1 MERSAERL
9 RRYLED
15 ELEECRT
22 EDVEGRLAELKRLQD
37 VVEADQVEEDVSMFS
52 ALANDTRYRLARAL
66 VAADG
71 ELCVCELHPL
81 VDVSESG
88 VSHAMS
94 SLVQAGLVEGRK
106 EGRWKKYRA
115 TDRANALVRVLD
127 GGVDD
132 D

>member
-22 EDVEGRLAELKRLQD
+22 EDVEGRLAELKRLKD

-115 TDRANALVRVLD
+115 TRRATALVRVLD

>member
-52 ALANDTRYRLARAL
+52 ALANDTR
-66 VAADG
+66 
-71 ELCVCELHPL
+71 
-81 VDVSESG
+81 
-88 VSHAMS
+88 
-94 SLVQAGLVEGRK
+94 
-106 EGRWKKYRA
+106 
-115 TDRANALVRVLD
+115 
-127 GGVDD
+127 
-132 D
+132 

>member
-94 SLVQAGLVEGRK
+94 
-106 EGRWKKYRA
+106 
-115 TDRANALVRVLD
+115 
-127 GGVDD
+127 
-132 D
+132 

>member
-115 TDRANALVRVLD
+115 TDRANALLRVLD

>member
-1 MERSAERL
+1 MEQSTERL

-22 EDVEGRLAELKRLQD
+22 EDVEGRLAELERLQD
-37 VVEADQVEEDVSMFS
+37 VVEANRVEERVAVLS
-52 ALANDTRYRLARAL
+52 ALANDTRYRLVRAL

-81 VDVSESG
+81 VDVSESA

-94 SLVQAGLVEGRK
+94 TLVDAGLVAGRK
-106 EGRWKKYRA
+106 DGRWKKYRA
-115 TDRANALVRVLD
+115 TDRATALVTVLD
-127 GGVDD
+127 GGTDD
-132 D
+132 E